1 MLDLYYLAVAALDRR
16 ATPRSRRADPKA
28 EEAFYQNFRES
39 PLQRV
44 ITAVARLAT
53 EWRKVGVMQ
62 SAQPQR
68 AAKEVCTYGAS
79 QPGSPEVA
87 ASACRMGAP
96 HTLCGAHALAPHQQE
111 QAA

>member
-16 ATPRSRRADPKA
+16 ATPRSRRADSKA
-28 EEAFYQNFRES
+28 EDAFYQSFRES

-44 ITAVARLAT
+44 ITAVARFGAA
-53 EWRKVGVMQ
+53 WRKIDLTA
-62 SAQPQR
+62 SAQREP
-68 AAKEVCTYGAS
+68 ATKEVCTYGAS
-79 QPGSPEVA
+79 QQGSPEVA

-96 HTLCGAHALAPHQQE
+96 HTLCGAQALAPHHQE